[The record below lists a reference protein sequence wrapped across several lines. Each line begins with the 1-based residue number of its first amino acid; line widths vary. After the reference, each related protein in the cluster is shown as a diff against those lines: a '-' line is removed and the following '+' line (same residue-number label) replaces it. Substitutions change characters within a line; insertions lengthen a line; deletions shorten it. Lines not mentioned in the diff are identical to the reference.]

1 MVWMHWRARSA
12 SLPYNGVLRAVA
24 PNRSPGA
31 EPPVGAVCLK
41 IEIHEI
47 RKIYEIHC
55 LKIEMHKVHDFHKNV
70 TSA

>member
-41 IEIHEI
+41 IEI